1 MIPNIFIGSEQGY
14 EGLKM
19 QQLLTLADEIPWIM
33 APAVVIAAM
42 VAISVLVAAI
52 RLLEPASKVMLVAI
66 MLALSGGAMVM
77 SGF

>member
-19 QQLLTLADEIPWIM
+19 QHLLTLADEIPWIM
-33 APAVVIAAM
+33 APAVVIAAT
-42 VAISVLVAAI
+42 VAISVLAAAI

>member
-1 MIPNIFIGSEQGY
+1 MIPNIFIGSAQGY

-33 APAVVIAAM
+33 APALVIAVTA
-42 VAISVLVAAI
+42 AISVLVVVV
-52 RLLEPASKVMLVAI
+52 RLLEPASKVMLVGI
-66 MLALSGGAMVM
+66 MLALSAGAIVM

>member
-1 MIPNIFIGSEQGY
+1 
-14 EGLKM
+14 M

-33 APAVVIAAM
+33 APAIVIAVTA
-42 VAISVLVAAI
+42 AISVLVAVV

-66 MLALSGGAMVM
+66 MLALSAGAMVM

>member
-1 MIPNIFIGSEQGY
+1 
-14 EGLKM
+14 
-19 QQLLTLADEIPWIM
+19 
-33 APAVVIAAM
+33 
-42 VAISVLVAAI
+42 VAAI